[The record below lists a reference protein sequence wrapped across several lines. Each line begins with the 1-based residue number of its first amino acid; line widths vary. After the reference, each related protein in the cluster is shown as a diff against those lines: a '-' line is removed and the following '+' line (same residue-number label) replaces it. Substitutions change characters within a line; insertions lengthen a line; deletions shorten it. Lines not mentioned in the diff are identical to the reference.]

1 MEEHTG
7 YIASIRFRNDEN
19 GYTVFDLEEPDGGE
33 ITCVGHFPFIN
44 EGEYVR
50 VTGELTIHPIYQ
62 EQLKVSDYEITEP
75 DGVDAIL
82 KFLSSGAVKGIRG
95 GLAKRIV
102 DNFGER
108 TFDVMEKHPEELAL
122 IKGISDKKAREI
134 ASSFSEMRGM
144 RRAVIFL
151 QKYGIALTLA
161 VKIYKYYGDELFD
174 VVEKNPYRLAE
185 DIQGVGF
192 KKADEIAVKA
202 GFLPDSLG
210 RIRAGLIYAL
220 NLAAAEGH
228 VYLPEDELVLRGV
241 ELLGVSSE
249 QILDVIAVMVID
261 KVLVMTKPESPKRAP
276 AMKQT
281 GTGAGDEAGSDV
293 CRRIYLPSLNYAEL
307 DCARALLDLN
317 ISFPGDEAVHEK
329 TIKTIEKREGIELDD
344 LQRTAVSEAI
354 RNGVTVI
361 TGGPGTGKTTT
372 INTLMR
378 VLMNEGY
385 HILLAAPTGRAAKR
399 MSEATGYPAQTIHRL
414 LEYSGGPG
422 DDESFDR
429 EAGFQRNRDN
439 PLETDVVIVDEM
451 SMVDIFLFSHLL
463 KALNVGTRL
472 ILVGDV
478 DQLPSVGPGNVL
490 KDIISSHCFNVVK
503 LTKIFRQAMESDI
516 VMNAHRILSGQEIDL
531 HKNKGDFFF
540 AACDT
545 PKKVIDTMLFSLV
558 KSSMAE
564 YFDCEP
570 FDMQILSPMKK
581 GELGVIHCNELLQK
595 YLNPPSPQKHEIVS
609 HDVTFREGDKVM
621 QIKNNYRMKY
631 RILGYNG
638 IVVEEGEG
646 VFNGDIGVIKTIDTA
661 EKQVEVI
668 FDDEK
673 HVTYAMSELS
683 DLEPAYAV
691 TVHKSQGSEYPV
703 VILPLFSGP
712 APLMTRN
719 ILYTALTRG
728 RRCVM
733 IIGREDTVNRMI
745 ANVSE
750 NKRYSSLAE
759 RLA

>member
-1 MEEHTG
+1 MEERTG
-7 YIASIRFRNDEN
+7 YIESIRFRNDEN

-62 EQLKVSDYEITEP
+62 EQLKVTDYEITEP
-75 DGVDAIL
+75 DDVDSIL

-102 DNFGER
+102 DQFGDR
-108 TFDVMEKHPEELAL
+108 TFDVMERHPEELAL

-134 ASSFSEMRGM
+134 AESFSEMRGM

-151 QKYGIALTLA
+151 QKYGITLTLA

-202 GFLPDSLG
+202 GFMPDSPG
-210 RIRAGLIYAL
+210 RVRAGLIYVL
-220 NLAAAEGH
+220 NLATTDGH
-228 VYLPEDELVLRGV
+228 VYLPEDELVMRGV
-241 ELLGVSSE
+241 ELLGVE
-249 QILDVIAVMVID
+249 AELILDVLAVMIMD
-261 KVLVMTKPESPKRAP
+261 KVVALVVKEVSDSSAESV
-276 AMKQT
+276 T
-281 GTGAGDEAGSDV
+281 EGSPDKSV
-293 CRRIYLPSLNYAEL
+293 KKERRIYLPTLNYAEL

-317 ISFPGDEAVHEK
+317 ISFPGDESRMEK
-329 TIKTIEKREGIELDD
+329 VIKKVEKSEGIELDD
-344 LQRTAVSEAI
+344 MQRTAVSEAM

-378 VLMNEGY
+378 VMMNDGC

-429 EAGFQRNRDN
+429 ESGFQRNRDN

-472 ILVGDV
+472 VLVGDV

-490 KDIISSHCFNVVK
+490 KDIIASHCFNVVK

-516 VMNAHRILSGQEIDL
+516 VMNAHRILSGQEIEL
-531 HKNKGDFFF
+531 HKNSGDFYF

-545 PKKVIDTMLFSLV
+545 PKKVIETMIYSLV
-558 KSSMAE
+558 KSKMAE
-564 YFDCEP
+564 FFDCKP

-581 GELGVIHCNELLQK
+581 GELGVVHCNELLQR
-595 YLNPPSPQKHEIVS
+595 YLNPPSPSKNEITA

-621 QIKNNYRMKY
+621 QIKNNYKMKY
-631 RILGYNG
+631 RILGYNN

-646 VFNGDIGVIKTIDTA
+646 VFNGDIGVIKTIDTV

-668 FDDEK
+668 FDENR
-673 HVTYAMSELS
+673 HVTYATPELS

-712 APLMTRN
+712 VQLMTRN

-728 RRCVM
+728 RKCVM
-733 IIGREDTVNRMI
+733 IIGREEAVKNMI
-745 ANVSE
+745 ENVSE
-750 NKRYSSLAE
+750 NKRYSSLRE
-759 RLA
+759 RLTI